1 MHSPKDIHST
11 YTYMHISKCT
21 FVHTYHTYTPP
32 DTHVHPRSYV
42 HQLPITFS
50 LNITMHEPKSYTSTM
65 SNY

>member
-1 MHSPKDIHST
+1 
-11 YTYMHISKCT
+11 MHISKCT

-50 LNITMHEPKSYTSTM
+50 LNITMHELKSYTSTM
-65 SNY
+65 SNN